1 MGSGRKQSQKSEVE
15 EALLEAACLYANL
28 MDDLDSIL
36 ERINANEALDH
47 ENDRARTE
55 VMGHLLKALESYS
68 AKAYEDVD
76 RHIHKC
82 PLLINVHYLMDIAA
96 VQRLHAQELLDL
108 KDDAPRNDAKIK
120 IAVVRQRALGNKES
134 TVRLIERLKHQPYLV
149 PVHHG
154 VSA

>member
-76 RHIHKC
+76 RHIH
-82 PLLINVHYLMDIAA
+82 AA

>member
-76 RHIHKC
+76 RHIHE
-82 PLLINVHYLMDIAA
+82 A